1 MRKIALVTGANRG
14 IGKEVSRQLAEK
26 GYIVY
31 VGSRSLSKG
40 QQACDQLGLD
50 GLIAAQ
56 LDVTDQES
64 VDALVARIK
73 QEQGRLDVLI
83 NNAAINYDTWQR
95 TLSADL
101 DNVKE
106 TMETNLYGPWRMAM
120 AFLPLLKKSNH
131 GRIVNVSSG
140 SGTLNGMGAE
150 TPAYGISKA
159 ALNALTLKLAAA
171 LLPNHIL
178 VNAVCPGWIATD
190 MGGSG
195 GGPIE
200 PGGES
205 IVWAAMLPDDGP
217 TGGFFRHGERLDW

>member
-1 MRKIALVTGANRG
+1 MKNIALVTGANRG

-26 GYIVY
+26 EYIVY

-40 QQACDQLGLD
+40 QQACDDLGLS

-64 VDALVARIK
+64 VDALVARIEE
-73 QEQGRLDVLI
+73 EQGRLDVLI

-120 AFLPLLKKSNH
+120 AFLPLLRQSNH

-140 SGTLNGMGAE
+140 SGTLKGMGAE
-150 TPAYGISKA
+150 TPAYGISKT

-171 LLPNHIL
+171 LLPNNIL

-200 PGGES
+200 PGGKS
-205 IVWAAMLPDDGP
+205 VVWAATLPDDGP
-217 TGGFFRHGERLDW
+217 TGGFFRNGEPLDW